1 MGRYLVCYFSPTGT
15 TKAVADQIATAI
27 KADRL
32 EIKAKKPYSDEDLN
46 WNKFFSRCRREHRRK
61 ALPEVGYHMFNLSQY
76 GVVFLG
82 FPIWF
87 ETAPRIIMSF
97 LKSNDWKGQRIVLFA
112 TSGGSGIEKAQSDI
126 QAFLN
131 GHGEIPIAD
140 ILDLSSPER
149 LREWATD
156 SLRFI
161 VEDIRSGAEEYL
173 ERYYLEP
180 IPLVQEEG
188 LAYEQESES
197 SDSDSN
203 RDDIH
208 YSRAVYTE
216 PRFSMRFPQ
225 PNELDKIQD
234 TGGAKFSRDIE
245 PEESEIERLRR
256 ENRRL
261 MRMMDDLQLKTVR
274 RSPLDRYNSGAI
286 RRVMRNAPERD
297 FSGASTR
304 SSVIDSLESYTD
316 QNFVGKLM
324 ALIRE
329 KEMKEPEV
337 YRAAQIDRKLFSKI
351 ISDQEYKP
359 AKDTCIALAYA
370 LKLTLEEA
378 NDLLSRAG
386 YTLSHSN
393 KRDVILEYFFSTH
406 NHDLFEINEVLL
418 QLNQKPLGRQS

>member
-112 TSGGSGIEKAQSDI
+112 TSGGSGIQQAKEDI
-126 QAFLN
+126 QRFLN
-131 GHGEIPIAD
+131 DKGEIPAAD
-140 ILDLSSPER
+140 ILDLSSPEKVGG
-149 LREWATD
+149 WAADT
-156 SLRFI
+156 LRFI
-161 VEDIRSGAEEYL
+161 VKDVRSEAEEYL
-173 ERYYLEP
+173 DEHYVEP
-180 IPLVQEEG
+180 APFVQEEQ
-188 LAYEQESES
+188 AVYEPETDSLGKESERGDVPKNREYHSEVKFSVALPS
-197 SDSDSN
+197 SNNSDRPSV
-203 RDDIH
+203 
-208 YSRAVYTE
+208 A
-216 PRFSMRFPQ
+216 
-225 PNELDKIQD
+225 
-234 TGGAKFSRDIE
+234 GGKFSRDIE
-245 PEESEIERLRR
+245 PKESELERLRR
-256 ENRRL
+256 ENKRL
-261 MRMMDDLQLKTVR
+261 LQIINSNRGKDEVV

-286 RRVMRNAPERD
+286 ERVMRSAPSKAT
-297 FSGASTR
+297 SGTPTRAS
-304 SSVIDSLESYTD
+304 VLDSLESYMD
-316 QNFVGKLM
+316 QSFVGKLV

-329 KEMKEPEV
+329 KGLKESDV

-359 AKDTCIALAYA
+359 AKDTCISLAYA
-370 LKLTLEEA
+370 LQLSLEET